1 MKKLNK
7 AERMILGAAKDYLL
21 SYHGKLVFEPKEV
34 YMARYEG
41 LRDMALTIGAITQS
55 DLKEI
60 IEQART
66 EVKEL
71 IE

>member
-1 MKKLNK
+1 MKKLNE
-7 AERMILGAAKDYLL
+7 AERMIFDAAKDYLL
-21 SYHGKLVFEPKEV
+21 CDKGEFVFAPKEV

-41 LRDMALTIGAITQS
+41 LRDMALTLGATTQS
-55 DLKEI
+55 DLEEI
-60 IEQART
+60 IEQARK

>member
-1 MKKLNK
+1 
-7 AERMILGAAKDYLL
+7 
-21 SYHGKLVFEPKEV
+21 
-34 YMARYEG
+34 MARYEG
-41 LRDMALTIGAITQS
+41 LRDMALILGATTQS

-60 IEQART
+60 IEQARK

>member
-1 MKKLNK
+1 MKKLNE
-7 AERMILGAAKDYLL
+7 AERTIFDAAKDYLL
-21 SYHGKLVFEPKEV
+21 SYRGKLVFKPKEV

-41 LRDMALTIGAITQS
+41 LRDMALILGATTQS

-60 IEQART
+60 IEQARK
-66 EVKEL
+66 EVNEL